1 MSTEVKEG
9 ALVEYGRCSRRP
21 VGLEEND
28 NSDSE
33 ALMCRIDRD
42 GVPWFERPCED
53 LSSEISDRCLKA
65 VTTRKLS
72 VVDASDV

>member
-1 MSTEVKEG
+1 V
-9 ALVEYGRCSRRP
+9 SRRP

-33 ALMCRIDRD
+33 ALMCRIDRG
-42 GVPWFERPCED
+42 GVPRFERPCED

-65 VTTRKLS
+65 ECGRRSFAFWEPAGKPLKS
-72 VVDASDV
+72 SGIPRLRWL